1 MTRPPNPITQGI
13 KAVWRDPALFLIEIL
28 WRWTFVIV
36 ACLLI
41 VSAGA
46 MLLGPL
52 HIGNA
57 WDSASRS
64 RDPQRIGQLVLTIL
78 LILGMK
84 AVIAA
89 IAVPLAIAL
98 LWSIFSAL
106 GRFVTVKRLRS
117 GLNLL
122 RFRSILALQLFRGFI
137 SWFSLIL
144 LVAAAFGE
152 TLIATHGTKPDLLL
166 FYLMM
171 MPSVVLIAAFWL
183 VCNWYLSLAA
193 IFGREDQTFRGAI
206 RQARQTVRL
215 QRSDF
220 AGTGFVF
227 LLMRVALLLVAVAI
241 CGLTSGM
248 AGTSPQNYFVLLM
261 VVVLAYMA
269 VSYFLYMSR
278 MAAYLAL
285 AVARVDPGGPKL
297 VTASSSL
304 PAENSTPR

>member
-1 MTRPPNPITQGI
+1 MTRPPNPIAQGI
-13 KAVWRDPALFLIEIL
+13 KAVWRDPALFLVEIL
-28 WRWTFVIV
+28 WRWSFVIV

-46 MLLGPL
+46 ILLGPL

-57 WDSASRS
+57 WDSASQS
-64 RDPQRIGQLVLTIL
+64 RDPRKMGQLALMVL
-78 LILGMK
+78 LILGVK
-84 AVIAA
+84 AIVAA
-89 IAVPLAIAL
+89 IAAPLAIAL

-106 GRFVTVKRLRS
+106 GRFVTVRRLRT
-117 GLNLL
+117 GLSSL
-122 RFRSILALQLFRGFI
+122 RFRSILALQLSRGFI

-144 LVAAAFGE
+144 LAAAIFGE
-152 TLIATHGTKPDLLL
+152 TLIATRGPRPDLLL

-193 IFGREDQTFRGAI
+193 IFGREEHTFRGAI

-215 QRSDF
+215 QRPDF

-227 LLMRVALLLVAVAI
+227 LLIRTALLLAAVAI

-261 VVVLAYMA
+261 VVLLAYLA
-269 VSYFLYMSR
+269 VAYFFYMSR

-285 AVARVDPGGPKL
+285 AAARVEPGGPKL
-297 VTASSSL
+297 VTASSAS
-304 PAENSTPR
+304 PVENSTPL

>member
-1 MTRPPNPITQGI
+1 MTRPPNPITQGL
-13 KAVWRDPALFLIEIL
+13 KAVWRDPALFLLEIL
-28 WRWTFVIV
+28 WRWSFIIV

-41 VSAGA
+41 VSAGV

-64 RDPQRIGQLVLTIL
+64 RDPQRIGQLILTIL

-89 IAVPLAIAL
+89 IATPLAIAL
-98 LWSIFSAL
+98 LWSIFSGL
-106 GRFVTVKRLRS
+106 GRLVTVRRLRA
-117 GLNLL
+117 GLTSL
-122 RFRSILALQLFRGFI
+122 RFSSILALQVLRGFI

-144 LVAAAFGE
+144 LAAAIFGE
-152 TLIATHGTKPDLLL
+152 TLIATRGPRPDLLL
-166 FYLMM
+166 FYLMIT
-171 MPSVVLIAAFWL
+171 PSVVLIAAFWL
-183 VCNWYLSLAA
+183 VLNWYLTLAA
-193 IFGREDQTFRGAI
+193 IFGREEHTFRGAI

-227 LLMRVALLLVAVAI
+227 LLMRIALLLVAVAI

-248 AGTSPQNYFVLLM
+248 AGTAPQNYSVLLM
-261 VVVLAYMA
+261 VVLLAYLVVA
-269 VSYFLYMSR
+269 YFLYMSR

-285 AVARVDPGGPKL
+285 AAARVEPGGPKL
-297 VTASSSL
+297 VTATSAL
-304 PAENSTPR
+304 PVENPTSR

>member
-1 MTRPPNPITQGI
+1 MTRPPNPIAQGI
-13 KAVWRDPALFLIEIL
+13 KAVWRDPALFLVEIL
-28 WRWTFVIV
+28 WRWSFVIV

-46 MLLGPL
+46 ILLGPL

-57 WDSASRS
+57 WDSASQS
-64 RDPQRIGQLVLTIL
+64 RDPRKMGQLALMVL
-78 LILGMK
+78 LILGVK
-84 AVIAA
+84 AVVAA
-89 IAVPLAIAL
+89 IAAPLAIAL

-106 GRFVTVKRLRS
+106 GRFITVRRLRT
-117 GLNLL
+117 GLSSL
-122 RFRSILALQLFRGFI
+122 RFRSILALQLSRGFI

-144 LVAAAFGE
+144 LAAAIFGE
-152 TLIATHGTKPDLLL
+152 TLIATRGPRPDLLL

-193 IFGREDQTFRGAI
+193 IFGREEHTFRGAI

-215 QRSDF
+215 QRPDF

-227 LLMRVALLLVAVAI
+227 LLIRTALLLAAVAI

-261 VVVLAYMA
+261 VVLLAYLA
-269 VSYFLYMSR
+269 VAYFFYMSR

-285 AVARVDPGGPKL
+285 AAARVEPGGPKL
-297 VTASSSL
+297 VTASSAS
-304 PAENSTPR
+304 PVENSTPL

>member
-13 KAVWRDPALFLIEIL
+13 KAVWRDPALFLVEIL
-28 WRWTFVIV
+28 WRWSFVIV

-41 VSAGA
+41 ASAGA
-46 MLLGPL
+46 ILLGPL

-57 WDSASRS
+57 WDSASQS
-64 RDPQRIGQLVLTIL
+64 RDPQRMGQLALMVL
-78 LILGMK
+78 LILGVK
-84 AVIAA
+84 AIVAA

-106 GRFVTVKRLRS
+106 GRFVTVRRLRA
-117 GLNLL
+117 GLSSL
-122 RFRSILALQLFRGFI
+122 RFRSILALQVWRGLI

-144 LVAAAFGE
+144 LAAAIFGE
-152 TLIATHGTKPDLLL
+152 TLIATRGPKPDLLL

-183 VCNWYLSLAA
+183 VCNWYLSLAV
-193 IFGREDQTFRGAI
+193 IFGRDEHTFRGAI

-227 LLMRVALLLVAVAI
+227 LLIRVALLLVAVAI

-248 AGTSPQNYFVLLM
+248 AGTAPQNYFVLLM
-261 VVVLAYMA
+261 VVLLAYLA
-269 VSYFLYMSR
+269 VAYFFYMSR

-285 AVARVDPGGPKL
+285 AAAQVESGGPKL
-297 VTASSSL
+297 VTASSVL
-304 PAENSTPR
+304 PVENSTPL

>member
-1 MTRPPNPITQGI
+1 MTRPPNPIAQGI
-13 KAVWRDPALFLIEIL
+13 KAVWRDPALFLVEIL
-28 WRWTFVIV
+28 WRWSFVIV

-46 MLLGPL
+46 ILLGPL

-57 WDSASRS
+57 WDSASQS
-64 RDPQRIGQLVLTIL
+64 RDPRKMGQLALMVL
-78 LILGMK
+78 LILGVK
-84 AVIAA
+84 AVVAA
-89 IAVPLAIAL
+89 IAAPLAIAL

-106 GRFVTVKRLRS
+106 GRFITVRRLRT
-117 GLNLL
+117 GLSSL
-122 RFRSILALQLFRGFI
+122 RFRSILALQLSRGFI

-144 LVAAAFGE
+144 LAAAIFGE
-152 TLIATHGTKPDLLL
+152 TLIATRGPQPDLLL

-193 IFGREDQTFRGAI
+193 IFGREEHTFRGAI

-215 QRSDF
+215 QRPDF

-227 LLMRVALLLVAVAI
+227 LLIRTALLLAAVAI

-261 VVVLAYMA
+261 VVLLAYLA
-269 VSYFLYMSR
+269 AAYFFYMSR

-285 AVARVDPGGPKL
+285 AAARVEAGGPKL
-297 VTASSSL
+297 VTASSAS
-304 PAENSTPR
+304 PVENSTPL

>member
-13 KAVWRDPALFLIEIL
+13 RAVWRDPALFLTEIL
-28 WRWTFVIV
+28 WRWSFIIV

-41 VSAGA
+41 VSVGA

-64 RDPQRIGQLVLTIL
+64 RDPQRMGQLALTIL

-84 AVIAA
+84 AVFAA
-89 IAVPLAIAL
+89 IAVPIAIVL
-98 LWSIFSAL
+98 LWCIFSAL

-117 GLNLL
+117 GITSLH
-122 RFRSILALQLFRGFI
+122 FRSILALQLLRGCM
-137 SWFSLIL
+137 SWFALVLLI
-144 LVAAAFGE
+144 AATFGAV
-152 TLIATHGTKPDLLL
+152 LIATHGGKPDLLL
-166 FYLMM
+166 FYLVM
-171 MPSVVLIAAFWL
+171 MPSVVLIAASWL
-183 VCNWYLSLAA
+183 VVNWYLSLAS
-193 IFGREDQTFRGAI
+193 IFGREEQTFRGAI

-227 LLMRVALLLVAVAI
+227 LLMRIALLLVAVAI

-248 AGTSPQNYFVLLM
+248 AGTAPQNYSVLLM
-261 VVVLAYMA
+261 VVLLAYLA
-269 VSYFLYMSR
+269 IAYFLYMSR

-285 AVARVDPGGPKL
+285 AAARVEPGGPKL
-297 VTASSSL
+297 VATSSALSV
-304 PAENSTPR
+304 ENSTPR

>member
-285 AVARVDPGGPKL
+285 AAARVDPGGPKL

>member
-1 MTRPPNPITQGI
+1 MTSPPNPITQGI

-28 WRWTFVIV
+28 WRWSFIIV
-36 ACLLI
+36 ACLFI
-41 VSAGA
+41 VSVGV

-64 RDPQRIGQLVLTIL
+64 RDPQRMGQLVLTIL

-89 IAVPLAIAL
+89 IAAPIAIAL

-117 GLNLL
+117 GLTAL
-122 RFRSILALQLFRGFI
+122 RFRSVLALQVLRGFI
-137 SWFSLIL
+137 SWFSLVL
-144 LVAAAFGE
+144 LIAATFGAV
-152 TLIATHGTKPDLLL
+152 LIATHGGKPDLLL

-171 MPSVVLIAAFWL
+171 MPSAVLIAVFWL
-183 VCNWYLSLAA
+183 VLNWYLSLAA
-193 IFGREDQTFRGAI
+193 IFGRQEQTFRGAI

-227 LLMRVALLLVAVAI
+227 LLMRVVLLLAAVAI

-261 VVVLAYMA
+261 VVLLAYLA
-269 VSYFLYMSR
+269 VAYFLYMSR

-285 AVARVDPGGPKL
+285 AAARVEPGGPKL
-297 VTASSSL
+297 VAASSAL
-304 PAENSTPR
+304 PVENSTPR

>member
-1 MTRPPNPITQGI
+1 MTRPPNPITQGLR
-13 KAVWRDPALFLIEIL
+13 AVTRDPAIFLVEIL
-28 WRWTFVIV
+28 WRWSFIIV

-41 VSAGA
+41 VSVGV

-64 RDPQRIGQLVLTIL
+64 RDPQRMGRLVLTIL
-78 LILGMK
+78 LILGIK

-89 IAVPLAIAL
+89 IALPLAMAL

-106 GRFVTVKRLRS
+106 GRFVTVKRLRA
-117 GLNLL
+117 GLTSL
-122 RFRSILALQLFRGFI
+122 RFRSVLALQILRGFF

-144 LVAAAFGE
+144 LVAAIFGAVR
-152 TLIATHGTKPDLLL
+152 IATHGPKPDLLL

-183 VCNWYLSLAA
+183 VLNWYLSLAA
-193 IFGREDQTFRGAI
+193 IFGHQEQTFPGAI
-206 RQARQTVRL
+206 RQARQTVRS

-227 LLMRVALLLVAVAI
+227 LLMRIALLLVAVAI

-261 VVVLAYMA
+261 VVMLAYLA
-269 VSYFLYMSR
+269 IAYFLYVSR

-285 AVARVDPGGPKL
+285 AAARVEPGGPKL
-297 VTASSSL
+297 VAASSAL
-304 PAENSTPR
+304 PSENSASR

>member
-1 MTRPPNPITQGI
+1 MTRPPNPIAQGI
-13 KAVWRDPALFLIEIL
+13 KAVWRDPALFLVEIL
-28 WRWTFVIV
+28 WRWSFVIV

-46 MLLGPL
+46 ILLGPL

-57 WDSASRS
+57 WDSASQS
-64 RDPQRIGQLVLTIL
+64 RDPRKMGQLALMVL
-78 LILGMK
+78 LILGVK
-84 AVIAA
+84 AVVAA
-89 IAVPLAIAL
+89 IAAPLAIAL

-106 GRFVTVKRLRS
+106 GRFITVRRLRT
-117 GLNLL
+117 GLSSL
-122 RFRSILALQLFRGFI
+122 RFRSILALQLSRGFI

-144 LVAAAFGE
+144 LAAAIFGE
-152 TLIATHGTKPDLLL
+152 TLIATRGPQPDLLL

-193 IFGREDQTFRGAI
+193 IFGREEHTFRGAI

-215 QRSDF
+215 QRPDF

-227 LLMRVALLLVAVAI
+227 LLIRTALLLAAVAI

-261 VVVLAYMA
+261 VVLLAYLA
-269 VSYFLYMSR
+269 VAYFFYMSR

-285 AVARVDPGGPKL
+285 AAARVEPGGPKL
-297 VTASSSL
+297 VTASSAS
-304 PAENSTPR
+304 PVENSTPL

>member
-1 MTRPPNPITQGI
+1 MSKPPNPITQGLR
-13 KAVWRDPALFLIEIL
+13 AVARDPAIFLVEIL
-28 WRWTFVIV
+28 WRWSFVIV

-46 MLLGPL
+46 ILLGPL

-57 WDSASRS
+57 WDSASQS
-64 RDPQRIGQLVLTIL
+64 RNPQKMGQLALMVL
-78 LILGMK
+78 LILGVK
-84 AVIAA
+84 AVVAA
-89 IAVPLAIAL
+89 IAAPLAIAL

-106 GRFVTVKRLRS
+106 GRFITVRRLRT
-117 GLNLL
+117 GLSSL
-122 RFRSILALQLFRGFI
+122 RFRSILALQLSRGFI

-144 LVAAAFGE
+144 LAAAIFGE
-152 TLIATHGTKPDLLL
+152 TLIATRGPQPDLLL

-193 IFGREDQTFRGAI
+193 IFGREEHTFRGAI

-215 QRSDF
+215 QRPDF

-227 LLMRVALLLVAVAI
+227 LLIRTALLLAAVAI

-261 VVVLAYMA
+261 VVLLAYLA
-269 VSYFLYMSR
+269 VAYFFYMSR

-285 AVARVDPGGPKL
+285 AAARVEPGGPKL
-297 VTASSSL
+297 VTASSAS
-304 PAENSTPR
+304 PVENSTPL

>member
-1 MTRPPNPITQGI
+1 MTRPPNPIAQGI
-13 KAVWRDPALFLIEIL
+13 KAVWRDPALFLVEIL
-28 WRWTFVIV
+28 WRWSFVIV

-46 MLLGPL
+46 ILLGPL

-57 WDSASRS
+57 WDSASQS
-64 RDPQRIGQLVLTIL
+64 RNPQKMGQLALMVL
-78 LILGMK
+78 LILGVK
-84 AVIAA
+84 AVVAA
-89 IAVPLAIAL
+89 IAAPLAIAL

-106 GRFVTVKRLRS
+106 GRFITVRRLRT
-117 GLNLL
+117 GLSSL
-122 RFRSILALQLFRGFI
+122 RFRSILALQLSRGFI

-144 LVAAAFGE
+144 LAAAIFGE
-152 TLIATHGTKPDLLL
+152 TLIATRGPRPDLLL

-193 IFGREDQTFRGAI
+193 IFGREEHTFRGAI

-215 QRSDF
+215 QRPDF

-227 LLMRVALLLVAVAI
+227 LLIRTALLLAAVAI

-261 VVVLAYMA
+261 VVLLAYLA
-269 VSYFLYMSR
+269 VAYFFYMSR

-285 AVARVDPGGPKL
+285 AAARVEPGGPKL
-297 VTASSSL
+297 VTASSAS
-304 PAENSTPR
+304 PVENSTPL